1 MQGKTNAQD
10 SSGVTNIFLEYKEV
24 LKTDNHSTFEEIGV
38 SDGDLEALKANI
50 CYSKEI
56 LHLT

>member
-1 MQGKTNAQD
+1 MQGKANAQEG
-10 SSGVTNIFLEYKEV
+10 SGVTHTFLEYKEV
-24 LKTDNHSTFEEIGV
+24 LKTDSHSTFEEIGV